1 MENAQF
7 LQSLRELSLDEG
19 RDYIQAHATEI
30 VDLAEIG
37 NLLANEA
44 LAQLYSPF
52 NSLKLAELLIF
63 FGTHTQH
70 LYSHALGL
78 KAKGDVLAQIG
89 HYQAAMDCLDESGKE
104 FLQLDDEANW
114 ARSRISWI
122 VSATSLG
129 RIEEALQQAEQ
140 ARAVF
145 LRQNEPYW
153 ACIID
158 HNTAWIYKQVGRYRD
173 AVELYEHILAIYPTL
188 TGQSERFITRAIAMA
203 KIAKAISLSWL
214 GMFEEAYRLLQ
225 ESYASLVTIQDMDM
239 AANSEI
245 NMADLDYIRG
255 YYGSA
260 LRSYYAAQDILLQ
273 QKNDNPRIMAE
284 IKRQIARTL
293 VKLNRPN
300 EACQLAA
307 EAVAIHRELDAS
319 LYATNTLRE
328 YATTLVAAGR
338 LQEALAVLNEAQ
350 TLFERDGFHHY
361 ILATRLQRAELL
373 LAMGDA
379 AKAYEEARSIKFLF
393 DEQEL
398 AAQSVQASL
407 VIADSL
413 LAQARQAEERR
424 EKEQYTLLLQ
434 EAVSSCELA
443 IAQARQ
449 ISMLEEVYK
458 GQYLLGQLLALQG
471 NTAMAARY
479 YTAAIAMVERI
490 LDNLVYDLSPS
501 FLQTAWAVYAAMIAI
516 CLQQGKAERAF
527 NYLERARSMALRQ
540 YLNAAASPERKE
552 EKGASDTSSASY
564 SDSAMILRTQDELK
578 SWQKNYRNYS
588 VLLTQ
593 MDTMDTIDTAGSLS
607 SVSSMVEREVIE
619 TELKRCEAKVNE
631 LFERLYVQQFTAPVR
646 PSIPTAPT
654 ALTTKRAKNRQK
666 SQASNQSYAGYL
678 NVAQFRQRLSPE
690 QLVLAYFLDKERI
703 VIFAVAA
710 GQFVAYEH
718 PDGMKQL
725 RRLLPFLHAHLQ
737 PGGWAN
743 PQQPRH
749 SQQQAV
755 REMLKKLYDLLIAPV
770 AALLPPPSGTVTIVP
785 YGPLHT
791 LPFHA
796 LYDGSHFLVE
806 QYQVSYLPA
815 ASMLTDFDR
824 GTLEDATSKEQQSPL
839 IFGFSGNG
847 HLQRAL
853 EEART
858 LAAML
863 DARCFLE
870 EEATIARLSE
880 QAPGSPIIHLATHGQ
895 SRLDAPN
902 FSSVL
907 LADGRFTAID
917 AFNLDLKS
925 CELVTLSGCET
936 GLAMSGGGDEQLGL
950 GRAFLAA
957 GADSLVMSLW
967 SVEDAATSEF
977 MQLFYRHLL
986 SGESKVQALRAAQ
999 CAFIARTGSIHV
1011 HPYYW
1016 GAFRLVGDTSPLQYV
1031 KIHS

>member
-1 MENAQF
+1 MENALF
-7 LQSLRELSLDEG
+7 LQSLRELSLEEG
-19 RDYIQAHATEI
+19 KEYIQAHATEI
-30 VDLAEIG
+30 ADLAAMG
-37 NLLANEA
+37 DMLADEA

-63 FGTHTQH
+63 LGIHTQH
-70 LYSHALGL
+70 LLCHALGL
-78 KAKGDVLAQIG
+78 KAKGDVFAQIG
-89 HYQAAMDCLDESGKE
+89 HYQAAMECLDESGNE

-114 ARSRISWI
+114 GRSRISWI

-145 LRQNEPYW
+145 LRLNEPYW

-158 HNTAWIYKQVGRYRD
+158 HNVAWIYERVGRYSD
-173 AVELYEHILAIYPTL
+173 AAALYERILAIYPSL
-188 TGQSERFITRAIAMA
+188 TDQSERFITRAIAMA
-203 KIAKAISLSWL
+203 KVNQAVNLSWL
-214 GMFEEAYRLLQ
+214 GMFEQAYRLQQ
-225 ESYASLVTIQDMDM
+225 EAQASFSTIQDMGM
-239 AANSEI
+239 AANAEI
-245 NMADLDYIRG
+245 NLADLDFIRG

-260 LRSYYAAQDILLQ
+260 LRGYYAAQDILLQ
-273 QKNDNPRIMAE
+273 QKNDNPRIVAE

-300 EACQLAA
+300 EACQMAG
-307 EAVAIHRELDAS
+307 EAVTIFRELDAS

-338 LQEALAVLNEAQ
+338 LEEALSALDEAQ
-350 TLFERDGFHHY
+350 ALFERDGFHHY

-379 AKAYEEARSIKFLF
+379 AKAYEEARSIKISF
-393 DEQEL
+393 DEQRL

-407 VIADSL
+407 VIAGSL
-413 LAQARQAEERR
+413 LAQARQAEARR
-424 EKEQYTLLLQ
+424 EKEQQTLLLQ
-434 EAVSSCELA
+434 EAVSSCEQA

-449 ISMLEEVYK
+449 ISMQEEVYK
-458 GQYLLGQLLALQG
+458 GQYLLGQLRALQG

-479 YTAAIAMVERI
+479 YTAAIAQVERM
-490 LDNLVYDLSPS
+490 LNNLVYDLSPS
-501 FLQTAWAVYAAMIAI
+501 FLETAWAVYAAMITI

-540 YLNAAASPERKE
+540 YLNVTASHERSE
-552 EKGASDTSSASY
+552 EKGETDTSAASL
-564 SDSAMILRTQDELK
+564 SNRAMILRTQDELK
-578 SWQKNYRNYS
+578 SWQKDYRDYS

-593 MDTMDTIDTAGSLS
+593 MDSVGAIDTAES
-607 SVSSMVEREVIE
+607 SSGISSMVEREIIE
-619 TELKRCEAKVNE
+619 TELKRCETKVNE
-631 LFERLYVQQFTAPVR
+631 LFERLYVQQFTVPTT
-646 PSIPTAPT
+646 PTASSAQRT
-654 ALTTKRAKNRQK
+654 KNRK
-666 SQASNQSYAGYL
+666 KNRMSQQSDASYL
-678 NVAQFRQRLSPE
+678 NVTQFRQRLSPE

-703 VIFAVAA
+703 VIFAVTA
-710 GQFVAYEH
+710 GQFVTYEH
-718 PDGMKQL
+718 SDGMKQL

-743 PQQPRH
+743 PQQPGH

-755 REMLKKLYDLLIAPV
+755 REMLKKLYDLLIAPI

-815 ASMLTDFDR
+815 ASMLSRFDR
-824 GTLEDATSKEQQSPL
+824 STLEDGAVHDQQSPL
-839 IFGFSGNG
+839 IFGYSGKG
-847 HLQRAL
+847 QLQRAL

-863 DARCFLE
+863 DGRCFLE
-870 EEATIARLSE
+870 EKATIARLIE

-917 AFNLDLKS
+917 AFSLHLQA

-957 GADSLVMSLW
+957 GARSLVMSLW
-967 SVEDAATSEF
+967 SVEDAATSTF
-977 MQLFYRHLL
+977 MQIFYHHLL
-986 SGESKVQALRAAQ
+986 SGDSKVQALRAAQ
-999 CAFIARTGSIHV
+999 CAFIAHTGSSHV

-1016 GAFRLVGDTSPLQYV
+1016 GAFRLVGDTGPLQHV
-1031 KIHS
+1031 TIQP

>member
-7 LQSLRELSLDEG
+7 LQSLRELSLEEG
-19 RDYIQAHATEI
+19 QDYIRAHANEI
-30 VDLAEIG
+30 VDVAEMGDMLAD
-37 NLLANEA
+37 EA
-44 LAQLYSPF
+44 LAHLYSPF
-52 NSLKLAELLIF
+52 NSFKLAELLLF
-63 FGTHTQH
+63 FGMQTQH

-104 FLQLDDEANW
+104 FLQIDDEANW

-129 RIEEALQQAEQ
+129 RIEEALQQAGQ

-145 LRQNEPYW
+145 HRLNKPYW
-153 ACIID
+153 VCVMD

-173 AVELYEHILAIYPTL
+173 AVELYERILAIYPTL
-188 TGQSERFITRAIAMA
+188 TDQSERFITRAIAMA
-203 KIAKAISLSWL
+203 KISQAISLSWL
-214 GMFEEAYRLLQ
+214 GAFDQAYRLQQ
-225 ESYASLVTIQDMDM
+225 EAQSSFIAIQDMGM
-239 AANSEI
+239 TATAEI
-245 NMADLDYIRG
+245 NLADLDYIRG
-255 YYGSA
+255 FYGSA

-273 QKNDNPRIMAE
+273 HQNDNPRIIAE

-300 EACQLAA
+300 EACQLAG
-307 EAVAIHRELDAS
+307 EAVAIFRELDAS
-319 LYATNTLRE
+319 LYATNALRE

-338 LQEALAVLNEAQ
+338 LQEALAVLDEALA
-350 TLFERDGFHHY
+350 LFKRDGFNHH
-361 ILATRLQRAELL
+361 ILATRLQRAELM
-373 LAMGDA
+373 LAMNNA
-379 AKAYEEARSIKFLF
+379 AKAYEEAHSIKISF
-393 DEQEL
+393 DEQGL

-407 VIADSL
+407 VMVGSL
-413 LAQARQAEERR
+413 LAQTQQEKARR
-424 EKEQYTLLLQ
+424 EKEQHALLLQ
-434 EAVSSCELA
+434 EAMAYCQQVIS
-443 IAQARQ
+443 QARQ
-449 ISMLEEVYK
+449 LSMQEEVYR

-471 NTAMAARY
+471 NSAMAARY
-479 YTAAIAMVERI
+479 YTAAIAQIERI
-490 LDNLVYDLSPS
+490 LNDLVYDLSPS
-501 FLQTAWAVYAAMIAI
+501 FLQTAWSVYAAMITT

-540 YLNAAASPERKE
+540 YLNIAISPERRE
-552 EKGASDTSSASY
+552 EKGESAISSASQ
-564 SDSAMILRTQDELK
+564 SNSAMILRTQDELK

-593 MDTMDTIDTAGSLS
+593 LDTTGDSESSL
-607 SVSSMVEREVIE
+607 SSMVEREIIE

-631 LFERLYVQQFTAPVR
+631 LFERLYIQQLTP
-646 PSIPTAPT
+646 PSTHSAQQQ
-654 ALTTKRAKNRQK
+654 KNRQK
-666 SQASNQSYAGYL
+666 SQASSL
-678 NVAQFRQRLSPE
+678 NIPQFRQRLAPE
-690 QLVLAYFLDKERI
+690 QLILAYFLDRERI
-703 VIFAVAA
+703 VIFAVTA
-710 GQFVAYEH
+710 GQFVTYEH

-743 PQQPRH
+743 PQQPGH
-749 SQQQAV
+749 AQQQGV
-755 REMLKKLYDLLIAPV
+755 REMLKKLYDLLITPV
-770 AALLPPPSGTVTIVP
+770 TALLPPPSGTVTIIP

-815 ASMLTDFDR
+815 ASMLSQFDR
-824 GTLEDATSKEQQSPL
+824 STLENDTASEQPPPL
-839 IFGFSGNG
+839 ILGFSGNG

-853 EEART
+853 DEART
-858 LAAML
+858 LASML
-863 DARCFLE
+863 DGRCFLE
-870 EEATIARLSE
+870 EEATIARLVE
-880 QAPGSPIIHLATHGQ
+880 EAEGSPIIHLATHGQ

-917 AFNLDLKS
+917 AFSLHLKA

-957 GADSLVMSLW
+957 GARSLVMSLW

-999 CAFIARTGSIHV
+999 CAFIARSGSMYT

-1016 GAFRLVGDTSPLQYV
+1016 GAFRLVGDTGPLQYV
-1031 KIHS
+1031 KIRS

>member
-7 LQSLRELSLDEG
+7 LQSLRELSLEEG
-19 RDYIQAHATEI
+19 QDYIRAHATEI
-30 VDLAEIG
+30 ADLAAMG
-37 NLLANEA
+37 NMLADEA

-78 KAKGDVLAQIG
+78 KARGDVLAQFG
-89 HYQAAMDCLDESGKE
+89 HYQAAMDCLDESGNE
-104 FLQLDDEANW
+104 FLQIDDEANW

-158 HNTAWIYKQVGRYRD
+158 HNTAWIYKQVGRYGD

-203 KIAKAISLSWL
+203 KVAKAISLSWL
-214 GMFEEAYRLLQ
+214 GLFEQAYRLQ
-225 ESYASLVTIQDMDM
+225 HEAYASFAAIQDMGM

-245 NMADLDYIRG
+245 NIADLDYIRG
-255 YYGSA
+255 NYGSA
-260 LRSYYAAQDILLQ
+260 LRSYYAAQDILIQ
-273 QKNDNPRIMAE
+273 QQSDNPRIMAE

-307 EAVAIHRELDAS
+307 EAVEIHRKLDAS

-328 YATTLVAAGR
+328 YTTTLVAAGR
-338 LQEALAVLNEAQ
+338 LQEALAVLDEAQ
-350 TLFERDGFHHY
+350 ALFERDGFHHY
-361 ILATRLQRAELL
+361 ILATHLQRAELL

-379 AKAYEEARSIKFLF
+379 AKAYDEARSIKCSF
-393 DEQEL
+393 DEQRL
-398 AAQSVQASL
+398 AVQSVQASL
-407 VIADSL
+407 VMVGSL
-413 LAQARQAEERR
+413 LAQAQQAETRR
-424 EKEQYTLLLQ
+424 EKEQQTLLLQ
-434 EAVSSCELA
+434 EAMSYCRQTIS
-443 IAQARQ
+443 QARQ
-449 ISMLEEVYK
+449 LSMQEEVYK

-471 NTAMAARY
+471 NTALAARY

-490 LDNLVYDLSPS
+490 LNNLVYDLSPS
-501 FLQTAWAVYAAMIAI
+501 FLQTAWAVYAAMITI

-540 YLNAAASPERKE
+540 YLNITASLERRE
-552 EKGASDTSSASY
+552 EKGESDISSASQ
-564 SDSAMILRTQDELK
+564 SNSAMILRTQDELK
-578 SWQKNYRNYS
+578 SWQKDYRNYS

-593 MDTMDTIDTAGSLS
+593 MDTMDAIDAAESSSS
-607 SVSSMVEREVIE
+607 SVSSIVEREIIE

-631 LFERLYVQQFTAPVR
+631 LFERLYVQQFTAPST
-646 PSIPTAPT
+646 PSKPIAQ
-654 ALTTKRAKNRQK
+654 RAKNRQK
-666 SQASNQSYAGYL
+666 SQASYPGYPSYPGYL
-678 NVAQFRQRLSPE
+678 NVAQFRQRLLPE
-690 QLVLAYFLDKERI
+690 HLALAYFLDKERI
-703 VIFAVAA
+703 VIFAMTA
-710 GQFVAYEH
+710 GQFVTYEQ

-770 AALLPPPSGTVTIVP
+770 ATLLPPPSGTVTIVP

-815 ASMLTDFDR
+815 ASMFTRFDR
-824 GTLEDATSKEQQSPL
+824 STSEDAAAHEQQSPL

-847 HLQRAL
+847 QLQRAL

-863 DARCFLE
+863 DGRCFLE
-870 EEATIARLSE
+870 KESTIARLAE

-917 AFNLDLKS
+917 AFNLDLKA

-957 GADSLVMSLW
+957 GARSLIMSLW

-977 MQLFYRHLL
+977 MQIFYRHLL
-986 SGESKVQALRAAQ
+986 SGESKVQAVRAAQ
-999 CAFIARTGSIHV
+999 CAFIARTGSIHT

-1016 GAFRLVGDTSPLQYV
+1016 GAFRLVGDTSPLRYV

>member
-1 MENAQF
+1 MDNA
-7 LQSLRELSLDEG
+7 
-19 RDYIQAHATEI
+19 AT
-30 VDLAEIG
+30 V
-37 NLLANEA
+37 
-44 LAQLYSPF
+44 
-52 NSLKLAELLIF
+52 
-63 FGTHTQH
+63 
-70 LYSHALGL
+70 
-78 KAKGDVLAQIG
+78 
-89 HYQAAMDCLDESGKE
+89 
-104 FLQLDDEANW
+104 
-114 ARSRISWI
+114 
-122 VSATSLG
+122 
-129 RIEEALQQAEQ
+129 
-140 ARAVF
+140 
-145 LRQNEPYW
+145 
-153 ACIID
+153 
-158 HNTAWIYKQVGRYRD
+158 
-173 AVELYEHILAIYPTL
+173 
-188 TGQSERFITRAIAMA
+188 
-203 KIAKAISLSWL
+203 
-214 GMFEEAYRLLQ
+214 
-225 ESYASLVTIQDMDM
+225 
-239 AANSEI
+239 EI
-245 NMADLDYIRG
+245 NLADLDYIRG

-260 LRSYYAAQDILLQ
+260 LRSYYSAQDILLQ
-273 QKNDNPRIMAE
+273 QQNDNPRIMAE

-307 EAVAIHRELDAS
+307 EAVAIHRKLDTS

-338 LQEALAVLNEAQ
+338 LQEALAVLDEAQ
-350 TLFERDGFHHY
+350 ALFERDGFHRY

-379 AKAYEEARSIKFLF
+379 AKAYEEARKIKLSF
-393 DEQEL
+393 DEQGL

-407 VIADSL
+407 VIAGSL
-413 LAQARQAEERR
+413 LAQARQAEARR
-424 EKEQYTLLLQ
+424 EQEQRTMLLQ

-458 GQYLLGQLLALQG
+458 GQYLLGQILALQG
-471 NTAMAARY
+471 NTALAARY
-479 YTAAIAMVERI
+479 YIAAIAMVERI
-490 LDNLVYDLSPS
+490 LNNLVYDLSPS
-501 FLQTAWAVYAAMIAI
+501 FLQTAWAVYAAMITI

-540 YLNAAASPERKE
+540 YLNIAASPERRE
-552 EKGASDTSSASY
+552 EMGASDISSASQ
-564 SDSAMILRTQDELK
+564 SNSAMILRTQDELK
-578 SWQKNYRNYS
+578 SWQKDYRNYS

-593 MDTMDTIDTAGSLS
+593 MDTMDAIDAAGSSSS
-607 SVSSMVEREVIE
+607 SVSSMVEREIIE
-619 TELKRCEAKVNE
+619 TELKRCETKVNE
-631 LFERLYVQQFTAPVR
+631 LFERLYVQQFTAPSR
-646 PSIPTAPT
+646 PSTSTAQ
-654 ALTTKRAKNRQK
+654 RAKSRQK
-666 SQASNQSYAGYL
+666 SQASNQSYPGHL
-678 NVAQFRQRLSPE
+678 NVAQLRQQLSPE

-703 VIFAVAA
+703 VIFAVTA
-710 GQFVAYEH
+710 GQFVTYEH

-743 PQQPRH
+743 PQHPP
-749 SQQQAV
+749 QQGV

-815 ASMLTDFDR
+815 ASMLTRFDR
-824 GTLEDATSKEQQSPL
+824 STLEDAAAHEKQFPL

-870 EEATIARLSE
+870 EESTIVRLSE

-917 AFNLDLKS
+917 AFSLNLQA

-957 GADSLVMSLW
+957 GARALVMSLW
-967 SVEDAATSEF
+967 SVEDAATSEL
-977 MQLFYRHLL
+977 MQIFYQHLL
-986 SGESKVQALRAAQ
+986 RGESKIQALRAAQ
-999 CAFIARTGSIHV
+999 CAFIDSNDFIHT

-1016 GAFRLVGDTSPLQYV
+1016 GAFRLVGDTDPLQYV

>member
-1 MENAQF
+1 MESAQF
-7 LQSLRELSLDEG
+7 LQSLREHSLEEG
-19 RDYIQAHATEI
+19 KDYIQAHATEI
-30 VDLAEIG
+30 ADLAAMG
-37 NLLANEA
+37 NMLAEEA

-52 NSLKLAELLIF
+52 NSLKLAELLTF
-63 FGTHTQH
+63 FGTHTRH
-70 LYSHALGL
+70 LLSHALGL
-78 KAKGDVLAQIG
+78 KARGDVLAQIG
-89 HYQAAMDCLDESGKE
+89 HYQAAMECLDESGEE

-153 ACIID
+153 VCVID

-173 AVELYEHILAIYPTL
+173 ASDLYEHILAIYPTL
-188 TGQSERFITRAIAMA
+188 TDQSERFITRAIA
-203 KIAKAISLSWL
+203 IAKVNQAVNLSWL
-214 GMFEEAYRLLQ
+214 GMLEQAYRLQQ
-225 ESYASLVTIQDMDM
+225 EAQTSFTAIQDMDM

-260 LRSYYAAQDILLQ
+260 LRSYYSAQDILLQ

-300 EACQLAA
+300 EACQMAA
-307 EAVAIHRELDAS
+307 EAVAIFRELDAS

-328 YATTLVAAGR
+328 YATTLIAAGS
-338 LQEALAVLNEAQ
+338 LQEALAVLDEAQ

-373 LAMGDA
+373 LMMGNI
-379 AKAYEEARSIKFLF
+379 AKAYEEAQSLTYAF
-393 DEQEL
+393 DKQNL
-398 AAQSVQASL
+398 AVQSVQASL
-407 VIADSL
+407 VMVGSL
-413 LAQARQAEERR
+413 LAHAQEAEARG
-424 EKEQYTLLLQ
+424 EKEQQTFLLQ
-434 EAVSSCELA
+434 ETIPYCQQV
-443 IAQARQ
+443 ITQARHL
-449 ISMLEEVYK
+449 SMQEEVYK
-458 GQYLLGQLLALQG
+458 GQYLQGQLLALQG
-471 NTAMAARY
+471 NSAMAARY
-479 YTAAIAMVERI
+479 YTAAIAQVERI
-490 LDNLVYDLSPS
+490 LNNLVYDLSPS
-501 FLQTAWAVYAAMIAI
+501 FLQSAWAVYASMITA
-516 CLQQGKAERAF
+516 CLQQGMAERAF

-540 YLNAAASPERKE
+540 YLNIAATPERRE
-552 EKGASDTSSASY
+552 EKEQHAISSAAQSN
-564 SDSAMILRTQDELK
+564 SAMLLRTQDELK
-578 SWQKNYRNYS
+578 SRQKDYRNYS
-588 VLLTQ
+588 VLLAQ
-593 MDTMDTIDTAGSLS
+593 MDTRDATESAISSL
-607 SVSSMVEREVIE
+607 VEREIIE
-619 TELKRCEAKVNE
+619 TELKRCETKINE
-631 LFERLYVQQFTAPVR
+631 LFERLYVQQFTAPPA
-646 PSIPTAPT
+646 PSTQH
-654 ALTTKRAKNRQK
+654 AKNKQK
-666 SQASNQSYAGYL
+666 SHMSMQSYAGYL
-678 NVAQFRQRLSPE
+678 HVAQLRQRLSPE
-690 QLVLAYFLDKERI
+690 QLVLAYFLNKERI
-703 VIFAVAA
+703 VIFAVTA
-710 GQFVAYEH
+710 GQFVTYEH

-743 PQQPRH
+743 PQQPQKP
-749 SQQQAV
+749 QQQGV

-770 AALLPPPSGTVTIVP
+770 ATLLPPPSGTVTIVP

-796 LYDGSHFLVE
+796 LYDGSHFLIE
-806 QYQVSYLPA
+806 QYQISYLPA
-815 ASMLTDFDR
+815 ASMLTHFGR
-824 GTLEDATSKEQQSPL
+824 STLEPAATHEKHEKQSPL
-839 IFGFSGNG
+839 ILGFSGNG

-858 LAAML
+858 LATML
-863 DARCFLE
+863 NGRCFLE

-880 QAPGSPIIHLATHGQ
+880 EAAESPIIHLATHGQ

-907 LADGRFTAID
+907 LADGRFTTID
-917 AFNLDLKS
+917 AFSLDLKA

-957 GADSLVMSLW
+957 GARSLVMSLW
-967 SVEDAATSEF
+967 PVEDAATNEF
-977 MQLFYRHLL
+977 MQLFYQYLL
-986 SGESKVQALRAAQ
+986 SGESKTQALRAAQ
-999 CAFIARTGSIHV
+999 CAFIARSDPIHI

-1016 GAFRLVGDTSPLQYV
+1016 GAFRLVGDTGPLQYI

>member
-7 LQSLRELSLDEG
+7 LQSLRERSLEEG
-19 RDYIQAHATEI
+19 KDYIRAHAIEI
-30 VDLAEIG
+30 ADLVAMG
-37 NLLANEA
+37 DMLADEA
-44 LAQLYSPF
+44 LAYLYSPF
-52 NSLKLAELLIF
+52 ASFKLAELLIF

-78 KAKGDVLAQIG
+78 KARGDVLAQIG
-89 HYQAAMDCLDESGKE
+89 HYQAAMDCLDESGNE
-104 FLQLDDEANW
+104 FLQIDDEANW
-114 ARSRISWI
+114 GRSRISWI

-129 RIEEALQQAEQ
+129 RIEEALQQAGQ

-158 HNTAWIYKQVGRYRD
+158 HNTAWIYRQVGRYHD
-173 AVELYEHILAIYPTL
+173 AGALYKRILAIYPTL
-188 TGQSERFITRAIAMA
+188 TDQSERFITRAIA
-203 KIAKAISLSWL
+203 IAKVNQAVNLSWL
-214 GMFEEAYRLLQ
+214 GMLEQSYRLQQ
-225 ESYASLVTIQDMDM
+225 EAQASFSTIQDMNM
-239 AANSEI
+239 AANAEI
-245 NMADLDYIRG
+245 NLADLDYIRG

-260 LRSYYAAQDILLQ
+260 LRRYYTAQDILLQ
-273 QKNDNPRIMAE
+273 QKNDNPRTMAE
-284 IKRQIARTL
+284 LKRQIARTL
-293 VKLNRPN
+293 VKLNRSN
-300 EACQLAA
+300 EACQMAA
-307 EAVAIHRELDAS
+307 EAVAIFRELDAS
-319 LYATNTLRE
+319 LYATNALRE
-328 YATTLVAAGR
+328 YATTLVATGR

-373 LAMGDA
+373 LAMSDA
-379 AKAYEEARSIKFLF
+379 AQAYEEAQSIKLLF
-393 DEQEL
+393 YEQGL

-407 VIADSL
+407 VIAGSL
-413 LAQARQAEERR
+413 LAQARQAEARR
-424 EKEQYTLLLQ
+424 EQEQYTMLLQ
-434 EAVSSCELA
+434 KAVSSCEQA
-443 IAQARQ
+443 ITQARQ
-449 ISMLEEVYK
+449 LSMLEEVYK

-479 YTAAIAMVERI
+479 YTAAIAQVERI
-490 LDNLVYDLSPS
+490 LNDLVYDLSPS
-501 FLQTAWAVYAAMIAI
+501 FLQTAWAVYAAMITA

-540 YLNAAASPERKE
+540 YLNIAASPERRA
-552 EKGASDTSSASY
+552 EKGESDISSVSQNN
-564 SDSAMILRTQDELK
+564 SAMILRTQDELK
-578 SWQKNYRNYS
+578 SWQKNYRNFS
-588 VLLTQ
+588 VLLMQ
-593 MDTMDTIDTAGSLS
+593 MDAKGAMDASESSLS
-607 SVSSMVEREVIE
+607 SIVEREIIE

-631 LFERLYVQQFTAPVR
+631 LFEHLYVQQFTAP
-646 PSIPTAPT
+646 S
-654 ALTTKRAKNRQK
+654 TKHAKNMQK
-666 SQASNQSYAGYL
+666 SQVSNRGNPGYL

-703 VIFAVAA
+703 VIFAVTA
-710 GQFVAYEH
+710 GQFVTYEH
-718 PDGMKQL
+718 ADGMKQL

-743 PQQPRH
+743 PRQPGH

-770 AALLPPPSGTVTIVP
+770 AVLLPPPSGSVTIVP

-806 QYQVSYLPA
+806 QYQVSYLPT
-815 ASMLTDFDR
+815 ASMLTRYDR
-824 GTLEDATSKEQQSPL
+824 STLENGTAHEQQSPL
-839 IFGFSGNG
+839 IFGYSGNG

-863 DARCFLE
+863 DGRCFLE
-870 EEATIARLSE
+870 EEATNVRLTE
-880 QAPGSPIIHLATHGQ
+880 QAAGSPIIHLATHGQ

-917 AFNLDLKS
+917 AFSLNLRA

-936 GLAMSGGGDEQLGL
+936 GLAMSGGGDEQPGL

-957 GADSLVMSLW
+957 GARSLVMSLW
-967 SVEDAATSEF
+967 PVEDAATSEL
-977 MQLFYRHLL
+977 MQVFYRHLL
-986 SGESKVQALRAAQ
+986 RGESKVQALRSAQ
-999 CAFIARTGSIHV
+999 CAFINSSNSIHT

-1016 GAFRLVGDTSPLQYV
+1016 GAFRLVGDTGPLQYA